1 MWYSTTHF
9 PKIPLV
15 HLQFHNDGQTRS
27 GHTAL
32 PCLLEGLLFS
42 GPQVRFLEQQNKV
55 LETKWGLLQQYVLPK
70 KGKNLEL
77 YFENYICDLRKR
89 LDCLLC
95 EKQKL
100 GSEECATSQL
110 VEEFKCK

>member
-1 MWYSTTHF
+1 MWVIAF
-9 PKIPLV
+9 PSFFEEL
-15 HLQFHNDGQTRS
+15 
-27 GHTAL
+27 
-32 PCLLEGLLFS
+32 LLF